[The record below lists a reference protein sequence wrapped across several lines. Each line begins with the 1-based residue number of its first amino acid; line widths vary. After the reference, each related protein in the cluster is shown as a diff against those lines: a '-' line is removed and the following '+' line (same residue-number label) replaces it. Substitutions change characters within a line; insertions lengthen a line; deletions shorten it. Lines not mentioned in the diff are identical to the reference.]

1 MLDKTDD
8 IAVAAEH
15 WLAEFEAA
23 LSESDD
29 GALRDLFHPDS
40 YWRDAVALS
49 WTLQT
54 INGRDAILETLKAQA
69 AKEKPSGFV
78 IAPGRAAAAQGDA
91 GRNGLHR
98 DDLRFRDPD
107 RPRRR
112 HPPPDPRCRRR
123 QPPEGV
129 DAC

>member
-23 LSESDD
+23 LSESDE

-54 INGRDAILETLKAQA
+54 LNGRDAILETLKTQA
-69 AKEKPSGFV
+69 PRAKPSGFL
-78 IAPGRAAAAQGDA
+78 IAPDRAA
-91 GRNGLHR
+91 
-98 DDLRFRDPD
+98 
-107 RPRRR
+107 PRRVMR
-112 HPPPDPRCRRR
+112 AGTDSIEAIFDFETRTGRGDGMLRLIPDAMTAT
-123 QPPEGV
+123 G
-129 DAC
+129 